1 MYIYLLDRYKK
12 EVVELKDNS
21 DIIAILNSLKIK
33 YYEDFP
39 YEAAGFED
47 PYSFMDEYKVIKLNG
62 DKGALFFVEAD
73 NNV

>member
-12 EVVELKDNS
+12 EVVELKNNS
-21 DIIAILNSLKIK
+21 DIIAILDSLKIK
-33 YYEDFP
+33 YYGDFP

-47 PYSFMDEYKVIKLNG
+47 PYSFMDEYKVIKLKG
-62 DKGALFFVEAD
+62 DKGAFFFGEVD